1 MRVLTEAKRKE
12 ILKIASEVF
21 TEMGYEGASMAE
33 IATRVGGSRGTLYRY
48 FPSKERLFL
57 EVVLSTGR
65 RHLEPVFADLE
76 RSAGDITMSLQSYGE
91 KFLSFLCAPES
102 LAAQRMVIAEAGR
115 SDIGRRFHQAGPKMA
130 QDLIAKYLS
139 AKMDEGILRRAD
151 ARVAADHLVA
161 LLQAEIMPRCLLG
174 LQATSSRGQ
183 IRQAV
188 KRALAV
194 FLAAYAV

>member
-1 MRVLTEAKRKE
+1 MRVLTEAKHNE
-12 ILKIASEVF
+12 IVKIASQVF

-76 RSAGDITMSLQSYGE
+76 QSAGDITVALQRYGE
-91 KFLSFLCAPES
+91 KFLSFVCEPES

-115 SDIGRRFHQAGPKMA
+115 SDIGKRFHQAGPKTG
-130 QDLIAKYLS
+130 QDLLAKYLS
-139 AKMDEGILRRAD
+139 AKMDEGILSRYD
-151 ARVAADHLVA
+151 PDIAADHLVA

-174 LQATSSRGQ
+174 LQGTVSRGQ
-183 IRQAV
+183 IRQTV
-188 KRALAV
+188 KRAVRV
-194 FLAAYAV
+194 FLAAYAA